1 MPLATTKDKAKLH
14 CEQDRNKSLEPIMS
28 LESLGSLARTV
39 SDRFLRDNLRRII
52 SGTNVS
58 ISGVLDGEAPLR
70 LYDLSMWFVV

>member
-1 MPLATTKDKAKLH
+1 
-14 CEQDRNKSLEPIMS
+14 MS

>member
-1 MPLATTKDKAKLH
+1 
-14 CEQDRNKSLEPIMS
+14 MS

-58 ISGVLDGEAPLR
+58 MSSVLDGKILSSPHQV
-70 LYDLSMWFVV
+70 LYQKPVL